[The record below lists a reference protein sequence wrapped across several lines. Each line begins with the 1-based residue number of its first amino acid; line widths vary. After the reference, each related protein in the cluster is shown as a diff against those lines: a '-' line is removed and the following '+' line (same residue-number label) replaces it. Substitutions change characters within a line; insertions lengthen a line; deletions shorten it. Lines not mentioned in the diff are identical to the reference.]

1 MQAVSGDPRVHLL
14 REILALPFP
23 QAAPSL
29 APSASD
35 CTTWKV
41 NVKDEGWGVP
51 AVAQWVKNP
60 T

>member
-14 REILALPFP
+14 REISLALPFP

-41 NVKDEGWGVP
+41 NVKDEG
-51 AVAQWVKNP
+51 
-60 T
+60 